1 MFIDVAR
8 SVVDPSRPFFLWQ
21 LHWPSSSNR
30 RAAKGS
36 ALASLQGSFCLVAE
50 LQIESRPEKFYK
62 IIGNFPWRRRQN
74 ERLTENPVFRELRSR
89 FWHTG
94 GMYPNCDTFAERLKD
109 GRTTDYRRGK
119 GNLVLVYGDRDG

>member
-1 MFIDVAR
+1 VAAAQVKETAEVPVGRFVCLAPLLVHQSMSWTSR
-8 SVVDPSRPFFLWQ
+8 S
-21 LHWPSSSNR
+21 R
-30 RAAKGS
+30 RGS
-36 ALASLQGSFCLVAE
+36 MRADMRLLVAGE
-50 LQIESRPEKFYK
+50 LTY
-62 IIGNFPWRRRQN
+62 
-74 ERLTENPVFRELRSR
+74 NPVFQELRSR